1 MKVFS
6 EGSFLGN
13 FGIEQ
18 FAYAFEILKC
28 FSILSHF
35 SQALGNLKKK
45 KTRSVCEYT
54 HTTCTTHLMDPSKSL
69 QNFCLAGCLVS
80 VSAHSLTTLLFLDY
94 DNMALFQIVFY
105 SLIVL
110 GSKSFFQLADLLL
123 VRVRADKLSK
133 LVNQPVFHFSRLRA
147 ETQW

>member
-18 FAYAFEILKC
+18 FAYAFEVLKC

-45 KTRSVCEYT
+45 KKRQGVY
-54 HTTCTTHLMDPSKSL
+54 
-69 QNFCLAGCLVS
+69 VS
-80 VSAHSLTTLLFLDY
+80 IHVQHVLLISWIPVRVYKIF
-94 DNMALFQIVFY
+94 
-105 SLIVL
+105 VL
-110 GSKSFFQLADLLL
+110 LNALL
-123 VRVRADKLSK
+123 VCLCTV
-133 LVNQPVFHFSRLRA
+133 
-147 ETQW
+147 

>member
-1 MKVFS
+1 
-6 EGSFLGN
+6 
-13 FGIEQ
+13 
-18 FAYAFEILKC
+18 
-28 FSILSHF
+28 
-35 SQALGNLKKK
+35 
-45 KTRSVCEYT
+45 
-54 HTTCTTHLMDPSKSL
+54 MDPSKSL
-69 QNFCLAGCLVS
+69 QNFCLAECLVS
-80 VSAHSLTTLLFLDY
+80 VSVHSLTTLLFLAY

-105 SLIVL
+105 GLIVL